1 MYENDYSVF
10 ADGVHR
16 CNTFECSM
24 EANQWT
30 VWRTYSLFSR
40 FPRPS
45 GGAGGA
51 NLFAGTYDGVFH
63 STNDGA
69 TWSLGNTGLT
79 DTSVSALAVNGTN
92 LFAGTRSGVWRR
104 PLSEMVTRV
113 GQQQIEL
120 PTQFCLRQN
129 FPNPFNPSTSI
140 EFQVPNQSPVTL
152 KIFDVLGRE
161 VATLVSELKQAG
173 THAVKWDATQLSSG
187 VYFYSLIAGQF
198 RETRRMILMK

>member
-51 NLFAGTYDGVFH
+51 
-63 STNDGA
+63 
-69 TWSLGNTGLT
+69 
-79 DTSVSALAVNGTN
+79 N